1 MARGRT
7 FLQMLKDRVKKAG
20 LYDSPA
26 YWDMK
31 AQAYEG
37 LARSNWPSNTY
48 NRHWDARQM
57 ALIDRA
63 LGDVAGLDVVDIAC
77 GTGRASRHLASRGA
91 RVTGLDFAPK
101 TLEAARME
109 ASAAGLAIDF
119 RLHDALS
126 PPPRDLVE
134 RFDLAITIS
143 CLAMAC
149 ADASAFERALS
160 HLASL
165 VKPGGRLLLLEPIH
179 SSRLLRRILKM
190 SLAEWIRRS
199 ESKGLTLLDR
209 GPMGFV
215 PARVMFAFRDLP
227 EPFVG
232 PIFWA
237 GESLLDAVPALDS
250 LSDYKWLLFRRDG
263 HA

>member
-7 FLQMLKDRVKKAG
+7 FLEMLKDRATKVG

-31 AQAYEG
+31 AEAYEG

-63 LGDVAGLDVVDIAC
+63 LGDVRGLEAVDVAC

-101 TLEAARME
+101 TLDAARRE
-109 ASAAGLAIDF
+109 TAESGLRVDY
-119 RLHDALS
+119 RVYDALT
-126 PPPRDLVE
+126 PPPEDLVG
-134 RFDLAITIS
+134 RFEVGLTIS

-149 ADASAFERALS
+149 ADPSVFDRALS
-160 HLASL
+160 HLVSL
-165 VKPGGRLLLLEPIH
+165 IRPGGRFLFLEPIH

-190 SLAEWIRRS
+190 STREWIRRS
-199 ESKGLTLLDR
+199 EAQGLALVER
-209 GPMGFV
+209 GRMGFV
-215 PARVMFAFRDLP
+215 PARLTLAFREWP
-227 EPFVG
+227 EPLVR
-232 PIFWA
+232 PVFWA
-237 GESLLDAVPALDS
+237 GERLLDAVPALDP
-250 LSDYKWLLFRRDG
+250 LSDYKWLLFERRRDG
-263 HA
+263 